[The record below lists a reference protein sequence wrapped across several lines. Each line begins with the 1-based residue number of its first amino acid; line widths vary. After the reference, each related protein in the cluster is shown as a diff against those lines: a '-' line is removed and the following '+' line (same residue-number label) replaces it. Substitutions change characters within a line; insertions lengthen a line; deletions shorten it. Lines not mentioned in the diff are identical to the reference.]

1 MDADITTNLKEFIAG
16 MRGRRGMKQDLRSI
30 WVAVSLLEGER
41 NSVVEYHGK
50 VQQEFFEDIVSN
62 RLREGLF
69 RMESVAWI
77 NKDGDLQKMEEA
89 QTGGKSYGYSNTA
102 YFRVEQITRIVPL
115 KDDFVMLAL
124 NFET

>member
-1 MDADITTNLKEFIAG
+1 MLWLLTLPNDW
-16 MRGRRGMKQDLRSI
+16 MRGRDMKKDVRSI

-50 VQQEFFEDIVSN
+50 VHQEVFEDIVTN

-69 RMESVAWI
+69 CMGSVAWI
-77 NKDGDLQKMEEA
+77 NKDGDLQKMDEA

-115 KDDFVMLAL
+115 KDDFVMLEL
-124 NFET
+124 NFES